1 MLTSH
6 ELFGFMSPQLALRIL
21 EHAREQNKEL
31 YRTALA
37 AVAEARKLRPAFFE
51 RRPRDVRHAEMTA
64 MLSRP
69 RLELVAANLLRDWL
83 MKQKTTMLADFLDKL
98 GIVHKDGAVENL
110 PATVEDANL
119 QAAVDLLLTKY
130 PPEEISVYLNAFYTM
145 NDVRWP
151 NLETMLK
158 QDPRLQFAG

>member
-6 ELFGFMSPQLALRIL
+6 ELFGFMSPPLALRIL
-21 EHAREQNKEL
+21 EHAHEKNKEL
-31 YRTALA
+31 YRATLA

-51 RRPRDVRHAEMTA
+51 RRPRAARHVEMTA

-69 RLELVAANLLRDWL
+69 RLELAAANLLREWL
-83 MKQKTTMLADFLDKL
+83 MKQETPMLADFLDKL
-98 GIVHKDGAVENL
+98 AIAHKDGVVENL

-119 QAAVDLLLTKY
+119 KAAADLLLSKY
-130 PPEEISVYLNAFYTM
+130 PAEEVSVYLNAFYTM

-151 NLETMLK
+151 NLEAMLK
-158 QDPRLQFAG
+158 EDPRLQFGG